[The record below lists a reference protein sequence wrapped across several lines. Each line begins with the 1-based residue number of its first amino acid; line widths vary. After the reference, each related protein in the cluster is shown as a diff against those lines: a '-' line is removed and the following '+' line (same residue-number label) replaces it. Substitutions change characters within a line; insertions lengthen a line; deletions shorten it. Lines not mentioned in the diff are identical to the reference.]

1 MYELGFNYNK
11 EYTFFKIYAPK
22 INSVKLLLYEN
33 YNDVRY
39 QSVNM
44 YKNGEFFEVK
54 VEGDLD
60 GIYYKYQLD
69 EKFEIVDPFCKASS
83 INSLKSCVID
93 LNSTN
98 PEGFI
103 HEEYEIA
110 NRNEAIIY
118 ELSIKDYSSDIS
130 SKIRDDY
137 RGKFLGLIEESDVSG
152 INHLKGL
159 GITHVHLMPV
169 FDFVGVDE
177 RNSEKFSEDNYNWG
191 YNPENYNC
199 MEGSYSTEPENPK
212 NRIIEFKK
220 MIQTLHANHIGVIM
234 DVVYNHTFRNKDHP
248 FNLIYPQ
255 FYRRDKDGDF
265 TNGSGVGNE
274 LNTEDEFV
282 RQFIIDSLLYFQK
295 EFHIDGFRFDL
306 MALIDSET
314 TDKIVSELRKNNEN
328 VIIYGEPW
336 MADES
341 PLSKNKRTI
350 FGSQKGKD
358 YGLFNPFFRN
368 AIKGDND
375 DNSTGFVQE
384 NVDKIGLETGICGSI
399 YYDEKRNGFCENPNE
414 TINYFNSHD
423 NLILQDKLIK
433 TNADIETSTK
443 LCFDLIILS
452 QGIPFFHCGN
462 EFLRSKSM
470 YKNTY
475 NLSLSINAVDWK
487 LKYDNAEIYEYV
499 KSLIEFRKMR
509 QEFNLN
515 NANEIRNKIKFYNVN
530 DYCICF
536 SIKNNEGFLLVFI
549 NSGESF
555 KFDLNDYFED
565 FNKCTKIFDE
575 KIIEMEVND
584 NVILIDRRK
593 SGVYSISMEK

>member
-11 EYTFFKIYAPK
+11 EYTVFKIYAPQ
-22 INSVKLLLYEN
+22 ITNVKLLLYEN
-33 YNDVRY
+33 FDDVRY
-39 QSVNM
+39 KSIDM
-44 YKNGEFFEVK
+44 KKSDGYFEVK

-69 EKFEIVDPFCKASS
+69 YEFEIVDPFCKASS
-83 INSLKSCVID
+83 INSLKSCVVD

-98 PEGFI
+98 LEGFAD
-103 HEEYEIA
+103 EQYKIA

-130 SKIRDDY
+130 SKVDENH
-137 RGKFLGLIEESDVSG
+137 RGKFLGLVEENDVSG
-152 INHLKGL
+152 INHLKDL

-177 RNSEKFSEDNYNWG
+177 RNSESFSEDNYNWG

-199 MEGSYSTEPENPK
+199 IEGSFSTEPDNPK
-212 NRIIEFKK
+212 KRIIEFKK
-220 MIQTLHANHIGVIM
+220 MIQTLHENNIGVIM

-255 FYRRDKDGDF
+255 FYRCDNNGDF

-282 RQFIIDSLLYFQK
+282 RKFIIDSLLYFQK

-314 TDKIVSELRKNNEN
+314 TDKIVCELRKIDEN

-336 MADES
+336 AADES
-341 PLSKNKRTI
+341 PLPKNKRTT
-350 FGSQKGKD
+350 FGSQKVKA
-358 YGLFNPFFRN
+358 YALFNPFFRN

-375 DNSTGFVQE
+375 DNSTGFVQK
-384 NVDKIGLETGICGSI
+384 NVDKIALETGICGSI
-399 YYDEKRNGFCENPNE
+399 DYDEKRRGFCKNPNE

-423 NLILQDKLIK
+423 NLILQDKLLK
-433 TNADIETSTK
+433 TNTDIVISTK
-443 LCFDLIILS
+443 LCFDLIMLS

-462 EFLRSKSM
+462 EFLRSKLM
-470 YKNTY
+470 FKNTY
-475 NLSLSINAVDWK
+475 NLPLDVNAVDWK
-487 LKYDNAEIYEYV
+487 LKNYNNEVFQYV
-499 KSLIEFRKMR
+499 KSLIEFRKTHP
-509 QEFNLN
+509 EFNLKDE
-515 NANEIRNKIKFYNVN
+515 NEIKNKIKFFDVN
-530 DYCICF
+530 DFCICF
-536 SIKNNEGFLLVFI
+536 SIKNDRGFLLVFI
-549 NSGESF
+549 NSGEKF
-555 KFDLNDYFED
+555 EFDLNDYFKN
-565 FNKCTKIFDE
+565 FVKCTKIFDD
-575 KIIEMEVND
+575 KIIETQVTD
-584 NVILIDRRK
+584 NVILIDGRK

>member
-44 YKNGEFFEVK
+44 YKNGEYFEVK

-60 GIYYKYQLD
+60 GIYYKYQID
-69 EKFEIVDPFCKASS
+69 EKFESVDPFCKASS

-103 HEEYEIA
+103 GEEYEIA

-137 RGKFLGLIEESDVSG
+137 RGKFWGLIEESDVSG
-152 INHLKGL
+152 INHLKDL

-169 FDFVGVDE
+169 FDFLGVDE
-177 RNSEKFSEDNYNWG
+177 RNSERFSEDNYNWG

-199 MEGSYSTEPENPK
+199 IEGSYSTDPENPK

-255 FYRRDKDGDF
+255 FYRRDQDGDF

-314 TDKIVSELRKNNEN
+314 TDKIVSELRKNDEN

-341 PLSKNKRTI
+341 PLQKNKRTI

-358 YGLFNPFFRN
+358 YAFFNPFFRN

-375 DNSTGFVQE
+375 DDYTGFVQE

-399 YYDEKRNGFCENPNE
+399 YYDEKRHGFCENPNE

-423 NLILQDKLIK
+423 NLILQDKLMK

-443 LCFDLIILS
+443 LCFDLIMLS

-475 NLSLSINAVDWK
+475 NLSLSVNAVDWK
-487 LKYDNAEIYEYV
+487 LKYDNDEIYQYV
-499 KSLIEFRKMR
+499 KSLIKFRKMHP
-509 QEFNLN
+509 EFNLKD
-515 NANEIRNKIKFYNVN
+515 ANEIRNKIKFYNVN
-530 DYCICF
+530 DCCICF
-536 SIKNNEGFLLVFI
+536 SIKNNEGFLLAFI

-555 KFDLNDYFED
+555 KFDLNDYFKD
-565 FNKCTKIFDE
+565 FNKCTKIFDG
-575 KIIEMEVND
+575 KIIEVEVND

>member
-22 INSVKLLLYEN
+22 INRVKLLLYEN

-39 QSVNM
+39 NSIDM
-44 YKNGEFFEVK
+44 KKSDGYFEVK

-98 PEGFI
+98 PDGFI

-110 NRNEAIIY
+110 NKNEAIIY

-152 INHLKGL
+152 INHLKDL

-199 MEGSYSTEPENPK
+199 IEGSYSTEPENPK

-282 RQFIIDSLLYFQK
+282 RRFIIDSLLYFQK

-341 PLSKNKRTI
+341 PLQKNKRTI

-358 YGLFNPFFRN
+358 YAFFNPFFRN

-375 DNSTGFVQE
+375 DDYTGFVQE

-399 YYDEKRNGFCENPNE
+399 YYDEKRHGFCENPNE

-423 NLILQDKLIK
+423 NLILQDKLMK

-443 LCFDLIILS
+443 LCFDLIMLS

-475 NLSLSINAVDWK
+475 NLSLSVNAVDWK
-487 LKYDNAEIYEYV
+487 LKYDNDEIYQYV
-499 KSLIEFRKMR
+499 KSLIKFRKMHP
-509 QEFNLN
+509 EFNLKD
-515 NANEIRNKIKFYNVN
+515 ANEIRNKIKFYNVN
-530 DYCICF
+530 DCCICF
-536 SIKNNEGFLLVFI
+536 SIKSDKGFLLAFI
-549 NSGESF
+549 NSGEGF
-555 KFDLNDYFED
+555 TFDLNDYFED

>member
-44 YKNGEFFEVK
+44 YKNGEYFEVK

-98 PEGFI
+98 PDGFI

-110 NRNEAIIY
+110 NRNEAIVY

-152 INHLKGL
+152 INHLKDL
-159 GITHVHLMPV
+159 GITHVHFMPV

-199 MEGSYSTEPENPK
+199 IEGSYSTEPENPK

-255 FYRRDKDGDF
+255 FYRRNKDGDF

-282 RQFIIDSLLYFQK
+282 RRFIIDSLLYFQK

-341 PLSKNKRTI
+341 PLQKNKRTI

-358 YGLFNPFFRN
+358 YAFFNPFFRN

-384 NVDKIGLETGICGSI
+384 NVDKIGIETGICGSI
-399 YYDEKRNGFCENPNE
+399 YYDKKRNGFCENPNE

-423 NLILQDKLIK
+423 NLILQDKLMK

-475 NLSLSINAVDWK
+475 NLSLSINAIDWK

-499 KSLIEFRKMR
+499 KSLIEFRKMH
-509 QEFNLN
+509 QEFNLK
-515 NANEIRNKIKFYNVN
+515 NANEIRNKIKFYDLN
-530 DYCICF
+530 DCCICF
-536 SIKNNEGFLLVFI
+536 SIKSDKGFLLAFI

>member
-1 MYELGFNYNK
+1 MYDLGFNYNK
-11 EYTFFKIYAPK
+11 EYTVFKIYAPQ
-22 INSVKLLLYEN
+22 ITSVKLLLYEN
-33 YNDVRY
+33 YDDVRY
-39 QSVNM
+39 NSVDM
-44 YKNGEFFEVK
+44 KKSDGYFEVK

-60 GIYYKYQLD
+60 GVYYKYQLD
-69 EKFEIVDPFCKASS
+69 EKFEVVDPFCKASS
-83 INSLKSCVID
+83 INSLKSCVVD

-98 PEGFI
+98 PVGFI
-103 HEEYEIA
+103 DEQYKIA
-110 NRNEAIIY
+110 NRNESIIY

-130 SKIRDDY
+130 SKVDEKY
-137 RGKFLGLIEESDVSG
+137 RGKFLGLVEENHVSG
-152 INHLKGL
+152 INHLKNL

-199 MEGSYSTEPENPK
+199 IEGSFATEPENPK
-212 NRIIEFKK
+212 NRIFEFKK
-220 MIQTLHANHIGVIM
+220 MIQTLHANNIGVIM

-255 FYRRDKDGDF
+255 FYRRDNNGDF

-282 RQFIIDSLLYFQK
+282 RDFIIHSLLYFQK
-295 EFHIDGFRFDL
+295 EFHVDGFRFDL

-314 TDKIVSELRKNNEN
+314 TDKIVSELRKEDEN

-341 PLSKNKRTI
+341 PLPKNRRTT

-358 YGLFNPFFRN
+358 YALFNPFFRN

-375 DNSTGFVQE
+375 DISTGFVQK
-384 NVDKIGLETGICGSI
+384 NVDKISLEVGICGSI
-399 YYDEKRNGFCENPNE
+399 YYDENRCGFCKNSNE

-423 NLILQDKLIK
+423 NLILQDKLLK
-433 TNADIETSTK
+433 TNADIVTSTK
-443 LCFDLIILS
+443 LCFDLIMLS

-462 EFLRSKSM
+462 EFLRSKM
-470 YKNTY
+470 MFKNTY
-475 NLSLSINAVDWK
+475 NQSLDINAVNWK
-487 LKYDNAEIYEYV
+487 LKYDNNEIYQYV
-499 KSLIEFRKMR
+499 KSLIEFRKR
-509 QEFNLN
+509 HSEFNLKGE
-515 NANEIRNKIKFYNVN
+515 NEIRNKIKFYDLNHF
-530 DYCICF
+530 CICF
-536 SIKNNEGFLLVFI
+536 SIKNDKGCLLVFI
-549 NSGESF
+549 NSGEQF
-555 KFDLNDYFED
+555 EFDLSNYFKH
-565 FNKCTKIFDE
+565 FVNCTKIFDE
-575 KIIEMEVND
+575 KIIETEVSGNI
-584 NVILIDRRK
+584 ILIGERK

>member
-1 MYELGFNYNK
+1 MYDLGFNYNK
-11 EYTFFKIYAPK
+11 EYTVFKIYAPQ
-22 INSVKLLLYEN
+22 ITSVKLLLYEN
-33 YNDVRY
+33 YDDVRY
-39 QSVNM
+39 NSIDM
-44 YKNGEFFEVK
+44 KKSGGYFEVK
-54 VEGDLD
+54 VEGDLE
-60 GIYYKYQLD
+60 GVYYKYQLD

-83 INSLKSCVID
+83 INSLKSCVVD

-98 PEGFI
+98 PVGFI
-103 HEEYEIA
+103 DEQYKIA

-130 SKIRDDY
+130 SKVDEKY
-137 RGKFLGLIEESDVSG
+137 RGKFLGLVEENHVSG
-152 INHLKGL
+152 INHLKNL

-199 MEGSYSTEPENPK
+199 IEGSFATEPENPK
-212 NRIIEFKK
+212 NRIFEFKK
-220 MIQTLHANHIGVIM
+220 MIQTLHANNIGVIM

-255 FYRRDKDGDF
+255 FYRRDNNGDF

-282 RQFIIDSLLYFQK
+282 RDFIIHSLLYFQK
-295 EFHIDGFRFDL
+295 EFHVDGFRFDL

-314 TDKIVSELRKNNEN
+314 TDKIISELRKEDDN

-341 PLSKNKRTI
+341 PLPKNRRTT

-358 YGLFNPFFRN
+358 YALFNPFFRN

-375 DNSTGFVQE
+375 DISTGFVQK
-384 NVDKIGLETGICGSI
+384 NVDKISLKVGICGSI
-399 YYDEKRNGFCENPNE
+399 YYDEERRGFCKNSNE
-414 TINYFNSHD
+414 SINYFNSHD
-423 NLILQDKLIK
+423 NLILQDKLLK
-433 TNADIETSTK
+433 TNADIVTSTK
-443 LCFDLIILS
+443 LCFDLIMLS

-462 EFLRSKSM
+462 EFLRSKM
-470 YKNTY
+470 MFKNTY
-475 NLSLSINAVDWK
+475 NQSLDINAVNWK
-487 LKYDNAEIYEYV
+487 LKYDNNEIYQYV
-499 KSLIEFRKMR
+499 KSLIEFRKR
-509 QEFNLN
+509 HSEFNLKGE
-515 NANEIRNKIKFYNVN
+515 NEIRNKIKFYDLNHF
-530 DYCICF
+530 CICF
-536 SIKNNEGFLLVFI
+536 SIKNDKGCLLVFI
-549 NSGESF
+549 NSGEQF
-555 KFDLNDYFED
+555 EFDLSNYFKH
-565 FNKCTKIFDE
+565 FVNCTKIFDE
-575 KIIEMEVND
+575 KIIETEVSGNI
-584 NVILIDRRK
+584 ILIGERK

>member
-22 INSVKLLLYEN
+22 INRVKLLLYEN

-39 QSVNM
+39 NSIDM
-44 YKNGEFFEVK
+44 KKSDGYFEIK

-98 PEGFI
+98 PDGFI

-110 NRNEAIIY
+110 NRNEAIVY

-152 INHLKGL
+152 IDHLKDL

-177 RNSEKFSEDNYNWG
+177 RNSERFSGDNYNWG

-199 MEGSYSTEPENPK
+199 IEGSYSTEPENPK
-212 NRIIEFKK
+212 NRIMEFKK
-220 MIQTLHANHIGVIM
+220 MIQTLHANHIGLIM

-255 FYRRDKDGDF
+255 FYRRDKEGDF

-314 TDKIVSELRKNNEN
+314 TDKIVSELRKNDEN

-341 PLSKNKRTI
+341 PLSKNKSTT

-358 YGLFNPFFRN
+358 YAFFNQFFRN

-384 NVDKIGLETGICGSI
+384 NVDKIGIETGICGLI
-399 YYDEKRNGFCENPNE
+399 YYDEKRHGFCENPNE

-443 LCFDLIILS
+443 LCFDLIMLS

-475 NLSLSINAVDWK
+475 NLSLSVNAVDWK
-487 LKYDNAEIYEYV
+487 LKYDNDEIYQYV
-499 KSLIEFRKMR
+499 KSLIKFRKMHP
-509 QEFNLN
+509 EFNLKD
-515 NANEIRNKIKFYNVN
+515 ANEIRNKIKFYEVN
-530 DYCICF
+530 DSCICY
-536 SIKNNEGFLLVFI
+536 SIKRDKGFLLAFI

-555 KFDLNDYFED
+555 KFDLNDYFKD
-565 FNKCTKIFDE
+565 FNKCTKIFDG
-575 KIIEMEVND
+575 KIIEMETNE
-584 NVILIDRRK
+584 NEILIDRRK

>member
-1 MYELGFNYNK
+1 MYDLGFNYNK
-11 EYTFFKIYAPK
+11 EYTVFKIYAPQ
-22 INSVKLLLYEN
+22 ITSVKLLLYEN
-33 YNDVRY
+33 YDDVRY
-39 QSVNM
+39 NSIDM
-44 YKNGEFFEVK
+44 KKSGGYFEVK
-54 VEGDLD
+54 VEGDLE
-60 GIYYKYQLD
+60 GVYYKYQLD

-83 INSLKSCVID
+83 INSLKSCVVD

-98 PEGFI
+98 PVGFI
-103 HEEYEIA
+103 DEQYKIA

-130 SKIRDDY
+130 SKVDEKY
-137 RGKFLGLIEESDVSG
+137 RGKFLGLVEENHVSG
-152 INHLKGL
+152 INHLKNL

-199 MEGSYSTEPENPK
+199 IEGSFATEPENPK
-212 NRIIEFKK
+212 NRIFEFKK
-220 MIQTLHANHIGVIM
+220 MIQTLHANNIGVIM

-255 FYRRDKDGDF
+255 FYRRDNNGDF

-282 RQFIIDSLLYFQK
+282 RDFIIHSLLYFQK
-295 EFHIDGFRFDL
+295 EFHVDGFRFDL

-314 TDKIVSELRKNNEN
+314 TDKIVSELRKEDEN

-336 MADES
+336 IADES
-341 PLSKNKRTI
+341 PLPKNRRTT

-358 YGLFNPFFRN
+358 YALFNPFFRN

-375 DNSTGFVQE
+375 DISTGFVQK
-384 NVDKIGLETGICGSI
+384 NVDKISLEVGICGSI
-399 YYDEKRNGFCENPNE
+399 YYDENRCGFCKNSNE

-423 NLILQDKLIK
+423 NLILQDKLLK
-433 TNADIETSTK
+433 TNADIVTSTK
-443 LCFDLIILS
+443 LCFDLIMLS

-462 EFLRSKSM
+462 EFLRSKM
-470 YKNTY
+470 MFKNTY
-475 NLSLSINAVDWK
+475 NQSLDINAVNWK
-487 LKYDNAEIYEYV
+487 LKYDNNEIYQYV
-499 KSLIEFRKMR
+499 KSLIEFRKR
-509 QEFNLN
+509 HSEFNLKGE
-515 NANEIRNKIKFYNVN
+515 NEIRNKIKFYDLNHF
-530 DYCICF
+530 CICF
-536 SIKNNEGFLLVFI
+536 SIKNDKGCLLVFI
-549 NSGESF
+549 NSGEQF
-555 KFDLNDYFED
+555 EFDLSNYFKH
-565 FNKCTKIFDE
+565 FVNCTKIFDE
-575 KIIEMEVND
+575 KIIETEVSGNI
-584 NVILIDRRK
+584 ILIGERK

>member
-22 INSVKLLLYEN
+22 INRVKLLLYEN

-39 QSVNM
+39 NSIDM
-44 YKNGEFFEVK
+44 KKSDGYFEVK

-83 INSLKSCVID
+83 INSLKSCVVD

-98 PEGFI
+98 PDGFI

-110 NRNEAIIY
+110 NKNEAIIY

-152 INHLKGL
+152 INHLKDL

-169 FDFVGVDE
+169 FDFLGVDE
-177 RNSEKFSEDNYNWG
+177 RNSERFSENNYNWG

-199 MEGSYSTEPENPK
+199 IEGSYSTEPENPK

-220 MIQTLHANHIGVIM
+220 MIKTLHANHIGVIM

-255 FYRRDKDGDF
+255 FYRRNKDGDF

-282 RQFIIDSLLYFQK
+282 RRFIIDSLLYFQK

-314 TDKIVSELRKNNEN
+314 TDKIVSELRKNDEN

-341 PLSKNKRTI
+341 PLQKNKRTI
-350 FGSQKGKD
+350 FGSQKWKD
-358 YGLFNPFFRN
+358 YAFFNPFFRN

-399 YYDEKRNGFCENPNE
+399 YYDEKRHGFCENPNE

-475 NLSLSINAVDWK
+475 NLSLSVNAVDWK
-487 LKYDNAEIYEYV
+487 LKYDNDEIYQYV
-499 KSLIEFRKMR
+499 KSLIKFRKMHP
-509 QEFNLN
+509 EFNLKD
-515 NANEIRNKIKFYNVN
+515 ANEIRNKIKFYNVN
-530 DYCICF
+530 DCCICF
-536 SIKNNEGFLLVFI
+536 SVKNNEGFLLVFI
-549 NSGESF
+549 NSGEGF
-555 KFDLNDYFED
+555 TFDLNEYFED

-575 KIIEMEVND
+575 KIIEMETNE

>member
-22 INSVKLLLYEN
+22 INRVKLLLYEN

-39 QSVNM
+39 NSIDM
-44 YKNGEFFEVK
+44 KKSDGYFEVK

-83 INSLKSCVID
+83 INSLKSCVVD

-98 PEGFI
+98 PDGFI

-110 NRNEAIIY
+110 NKNEAIIY

-152 INHLKGL
+152 INHLKDL

-199 MEGSYSTEPENPK
+199 IEGSYSTEPENPK
-212 NRIIEFKK
+212 NRIMEFKK

-255 FYRRDKDGDF
+255 FYRRNKDGDF

-282 RQFIIDSLLYFQK
+282 RRFIIDSLLYFQK

-314 TDKIVSELRKNNEN
+314 TDKIVSELRKNDEN

-341 PLSKNKRTI
+341 PLQKNKRTI

-358 YGLFNPFFRN
+358 YAFFNPFFRN

-399 YYDEKRNGFCENPNE
+399 YYDEKRHGFCENPNE

-475 NLSLSINAVDWK
+475 NLSLSVNAVDWK
-487 LKYDNAEIYEYV
+487 LKYDNDEIYQYV
-499 KSLIEFRKMR
+499 KSLIKFRKMHP
-509 QEFNLN
+509 EFNLKD
-515 NANEIRNKIKFYNVN
+515 ANEIRNKIKFYNVN
-530 DYCICF
+530 DCCICF
-536 SIKNNEGFLLVFI
+536 SVKNNEGFLLVFI
-549 NSGESF
+549 NSGEGF
-555 KFDLNDYFED
+555 TFDLNEYFED

-575 KIIEMEVND
+575 KIIEMETNE

>member
-1 MYELGFNYNK
+1 MYQLGFNYNK

-22 INSVKLLLYEN
+22 INRVKLLLYEN

-44 YKNGEFFEVK
+44 YKNGEYFEVK

-60 GIYYKYQLD
+60 GIYYKYQID
-69 EKFEIVDPFCKASS
+69 EKFESVDPFCKASS

-103 HEEYEIA
+103 GEEYEIA

-137 RGKFLGLIEESDVSG
+137 RGKFWGLIEESDVSG
-152 INHLKGL
+152 INHLKDL

-169 FDFVGVDE
+169 FDFLGVDE
-177 RNSEKFSEDNYNWG
+177 RNSERFSEDNYNWG

-199 MEGSYSTEPENPK
+199 IEGSYSTDPENPK

-255 FYRRDKDGDF
+255 FYRRDQDGDF

-314 TDKIVSELRKNNEN
+314 TDKIVSELRKNDEN

-341 PLSKNKRTI
+341 PLQKNKRTI

-358 YGLFNPFFRN
+358 YAFFNPFLRN

-375 DNSTGFVQE
+375 DDYTGFVQE

-399 YYDEKRNGFCENPNE
+399 YYDEKRHGFCENPNE

-423 NLILQDKLIK
+423 NLILQDKLMK

-443 LCFDLIILS
+443 LCFDLIMLS

-475 NLSLSINAVDWK
+475 NLSLSVNAVDWK
-487 LKYDNAEIYEYV
+487 LKYDNDEIYQYV
-499 KSLIEFRKMR
+499 KSLIKFRKMHP
-509 QEFNLN
+509 EFNLKD
-515 NANEIRNKIKFYNVN
+515 ANEIRNKIKFYNVN
-530 DYCICF
+530 DCCICF
-536 SIKNNEGFLLVFI
+536 SIKNNEGFLLAFI

-555 KFDLNDYFED
+555 KFDLNDYFKD
-565 FNKCTKIFDE
+565 FNKCTKIFDG
-575 KIIEMEVND
+575 KIIEVEVND

>member
-1 MYELGFNYNK
+1 MYDLGFNYNK
-11 EYTFFKIYAPK
+11 EYTVFKIYAPQ
-22 INSVKLLLYEN
+22 ITSVKLLLYKN
-33 YNDVRY
+33 YDDVRY
-39 QSVNM
+39 KSVDM
-44 YKNGEFFEVK
+44 KKSDGYFEVK
-54 VEGDLD
+54 VDGDLE
-60 GIYYKYQLD
+60 GVYYKYQLD

-83 INSLKSCVID
+83 INSLKSCVVD

-98 PEGFI
+98 PVGFI
-103 HEEYEIA
+103 DEKYKIA

-130 SKIRDDY
+130 SKVDEKY
-137 RGKFLGLIEESDVSG
+137 RGKFLGLVEENDVSG
-152 INHLKGL
+152 INHLKNL

-199 MEGSYSTEPENPK
+199 IEGSFATEPKNPK
-212 NRIIEFKK
+212 NRIFEFKK
-220 MIQTLHANHIGVIM
+220 MIQTLHANNIGVIM

-255 FYRRDKDGDF
+255 FYRRDNNGDF

-282 RQFIIDSLLYFQK
+282 RKFIIESLLYFQK
-295 EFHIDGFRFDL
+295 EFHVDGFRFDL

-314 TDKIVSELRKNNEN
+314 TDKIINELRKEDEN

-341 PLSKNKRTI
+341 PLPKNRRTT

-358 YGLFNPFFRN
+358 YALFNPFFRN

-375 DNSTGFVQE
+375 DNSTGFVQK
-384 NVDKIGLETGICGSI
+384 NVDKISLEVGICGSI
-399 YYDEKRNGFCENPNE
+399 YYDENRCGFCKNSNE

-423 NLILQDKLIK
+423 NLILQDKLLK
-433 TNADIETSTK
+433 TNVDIVTSTK
-443 LCFDLIILS
+443 LCFDLIMLS

-462 EFLRSKSM
+462 EFLRSKLM
-470 YKNTY
+470 FKNTY
-475 NLSLSINAVDWK
+475 NQSLDINAVNWK
-487 LKYDNAEIYEYV
+487 LKYDNNEIYQYV
-499 KSLIEFRKMR
+499 KSLIEFRKR
-509 QEFNLN
+509 HSEFNLKGE
-515 NANEIRNKIKFYNVN
+515 NEIRNKIKFYDLNHF
-530 DYCICF
+530 CICF
-536 SIKNNEGFLLVFI
+536 SIKNDKGCLLVFI
-549 NSGESF
+549 NSGEQF
-555 KFDLNDYFED
+555 EFDLSNYFKH
-565 FNKCTKIFDE
+565 FVNCTKIFDE
-575 KIIEMEVND
+575 KIIETEVSGNI
-584 NVILIDRRK
+584 ILIEERN

>member
-11 EYTFFKIYAPK
+11 EYTVFKIYAPQ
-22 INSVKLLLYEN
+22 ITSVKLLLYEN
-33 YNDVRY
+33 YDDVRY
-39 QSVNM
+39 KSIDM
-44 YKNGEFFEVK
+44 KKSDGYFEVK

-69 EKFEIVDPFCKASS
+69 GEFEIVDPFCKASS
-83 INSLKSCVID
+83 INSLKSCVVD

-98 PEGFI
+98 PEDFGD
-103 HEEYEIA
+103 EQYKIA

-118 ELSIKDYSSDIS
+118 ELSVKDYSSDIS
-130 SKIRDDY
+130 SKVDENH
-137 RGKFLGLIEESDVSG
+137 RGKFLGLVEENDVSG
-152 INHLKGL
+152 INHLKDL

-177 RNSEKFSEDNYNWG
+177 RNSESFSEDNYNWG
-191 YNPENYNC
+191 YNPENYNSID
-199 MEGSYSTEPENPK
+199 GSFTTEPDNPK
-212 NRIIEFKK
+212 KRIIEFKK
-220 MIQTLHANHIGVIM
+220 MIQTLHENNIGVIM

-255 FYRRDKDGDF
+255 FYRRDNNGDF

-282 RQFIIDSLLYFQK
+282 RKFIIDSLLYFQK

-314 TDKIVSELRKNNEN
+314 TDKIVCELRRNDEN

-336 MADES
+336 AADES
-341 PLSKNKRTI
+341 PLPKNKRTT

-358 YGLFNPFFRN
+358 YALFNPFFRN

-375 DNSTGFVQE
+375 DNSTGFVQK
-384 NVDKIGLETGICGSI
+384 NVDKISLETGICGSI
-399 YYDEKRNGFCENPNE
+399 DYDENRRGFCKNPNE

-423 NLILQDKLIK
+423 NLILQDKLLK
-433 TNADIETSTK
+433 TNTDIITSTK
-443 LCFDLIILS
+443 LCFDLIMLS

-462 EFLRSKSM
+462 EFLRSKLM
-470 YKNTY
+470 FRNTY
-475 NLSLSINAVDWK
+475 NLPLDVNAVNWK
-487 LKYDNAEIYEYV
+487 LKNDNNEVFQYV
-499 KSLIEFRKMR
+499 KSLIEFRKTHP
-509 QEFNLN
+509 EFNLKDE
-515 NANEIRNKIKFYNVN
+515 NEIKNKIEFYNVN
-530 DYCICF
+530 DFCICF
-536 SIKNNEGFLLVFI
+536 SIKNDRGFLLVFI
-549 NSGESF
+549 NSGEKF
-555 KFDLNDYFED
+555 EFDLSDYFKN
-565 FNKCTKIFDE
+565 FVNCTKIFDD
-575 KIIEMEVND
+575 KIIERQVTD
-584 NVILIDRRK
+584 NVILIGERK

>member
-1 MYELGFNYNK
+1 MYDLGFNYNK
-11 EYTFFKIYAPK
+11 EYTVFKIYAPQ
-22 INSVKLLLYEN
+22 ITSVKLLLYEN
-33 YNDVRY
+33 YDDVRY
-39 QSVNM
+39 NSIDM
-44 YKNGEFFEVK
+44 KKSGGYFEVK
-54 VEGDLD
+54 VEGDLE
-60 GIYYKYQLD
+60 GVYYKYQLD

-83 INSLKSCVID
+83 INSLKSCVVD

-98 PEGFI
+98 PVGFI
-103 HEEYEIA
+103 DEQYKIA

-130 SKIRDDY
+130 SKVDEKY
-137 RGKFLGLIEESDVSG
+137 SGKFLGLVEENDVSG
-152 INHLKGL
+152 INHLKNL

-199 MEGSYSTEPENPK
+199 IEGSFATEPKNPK
-212 NRIIEFKK
+212 NRIFEFKK
-220 MIQTLHANHIGVIM
+220 MIQTLHANNIGVIM

-255 FYRRDKDGDF
+255 FYRRDNNGDF
-265 TNGSGVGNE
+265 TNGSGVGSE

-282 RQFIIDSLLYFQK
+282 RDFIIHSLLYFQK
-295 EFHIDGFRFDL
+295 EFHVDGFRFDL

-314 TDKIVSELRKNNEN
+314 TDKIVSELRKEDDN

-341 PLSKNKRTI
+341 PLPKNRRTT

-358 YGLFNPFFRN
+358 YAFFNPFFRN

-375 DNSTGFVQE
+375 DISTGFVQK
-384 NVDKIGLETGICGSI
+384 NVDKISLEVGICGSI
-399 YYDEKRNGFCENPNE
+399 YYDEERRGFCKNSNE

-423 NLILQDKLIK
+423 NLILQDKLLK
-433 TNADIETSTK
+433 TNADIVTSTK
-443 LCFDLIILS
+443 LCFDLIMLS

-462 EFLRSKSM
+462 EFLRSKLM
-470 YKNTY
+470 FKNTY
-475 NLSLSINAVDWK
+475 NQSLDINAVNWK
-487 LKYDNAEIYEYV
+487 LKYDNNEIYQYV
-499 KSLIEFRKMR
+499 KSLIEFRKR
-509 QEFNLN
+509 HSEFNLKGE
-515 NANEIRNKIKFYNVN
+515 NEIRNKIKFYDLNHF
-530 DYCICF
+530 CICF
-536 SIKNNEGFLLVFI
+536 SIKNDKGCLLVFI
-549 NSGESF
+549 NSGEQF
-555 KFDLNDYFED
+555 EFDLSNYFKH
-565 FNKCTKIFDE
+565 FVNCTKIFDE
-575 KIIEMEVND
+575 KIIETEVSGNI
-584 NVILIDRRK
+584 ILIGERK

>member
-44 YKNGEFFEVK
+44 YKNGEYFEVK

-60 GIYYKYQLD
+60 GIYYKYQID

-98 PEGFI
+98 PDGFI

-110 NRNEAIIY
+110 NKNEAIIY

-152 INHLKGL
+152 INHLKDL

-199 MEGSYSTEPENPK
+199 IEGSYSTDPENPK

-384 NVDKIGLETGICGSI
+384 NVEKIGLETGICGSI
-399 YYDEKRNGFCENPNE
+399 YYDEKRHGFCENPNE

-423 NLILQDKLIK
+423 NLILQDKLMK

-475 NLSLSINAVDWK
+475 NLSLSVNAVDWK
-487 LKYDNAEIYEYV
+487 LKYDNDEIYQYV
-499 KSLIEFRKMR
+499 KSLIKFRKMHP
-509 QEFNLN
+509 EFNLKD
-515 NANEIRNKIKFYNVN
+515 ANEIRNKIKFYNVN

-536 SIKNNEGFLLVFI
+536 SIKSDKGFLLAFI

-555 KFDLNDYFED
+555 KFYLNDYFEG

>member
-11 EYTFFKIYAPK
+11 EYTVFKIYAPQ
-22 INSVKLLLYEN
+22 ITGVKLLLYEN
-33 YNDVRY
+33 YDDVRY
-39 QSVNM
+39 KSIDM
-44 YKNGEFFEVK
+44 KKSDGYFEVK
-54 VEGDLD
+54 VGGDLD

-69 EKFEIVDPFCKASS
+69 DEFEIVDPFCKASS
-83 INSLKSCVID
+83 INSLKSCVVD

-98 PEGFI
+98 PEGFADEQYKI
-103 HEEYEIA
+103 V

-130 SKIRDDY
+130 SKVDENH
-137 RGKFLGLIEESDVSG
+137 RGKFLGFVEENDVSG
-152 INHLKGL
+152 INHLKDL
-159 GITHVHLMPV
+159 GITYVHLLPV

-177 RNSEKFSEDNYNWG
+177 RNSESFSEDNYNWG

-199 MEGSYSTEPENPK
+199 IEGSFSTEPDNPK
-212 NRIIEFKK
+212 KRIIEFKK
-220 MIQTLHANHIGVIM
+220 MIQTLHENNIGVIM

-255 FYRRDKDGDF
+255 FYRRDNNGDF

-282 RQFIIDSLLYFQK
+282 RKFIIDSLLYFQK

-314 TDKIVSELRKNNEN
+314 TDKIVCELRRNDEN

-336 MADES
+336 AADES
-341 PLSKNKRTI
+341 PLPKNKRTT

-358 YGLFNPFFRN
+358 YALFNPFFRN

-375 DNSTGFVQE
+375 DNSTGFVQK
-384 NVDKIGLETGICGSI
+384 NVDKISLETGICGSI
-399 YYDEKRNGFCENPNE
+399 DYDENRRGFCKNPNE

-423 NLILQDKLIK
+423 NLILQDKLLK
-433 TNADIETSTK
+433 TNTDIITSTK
-443 LCFDLIILS
+443 LCFDLIMLS

-462 EFLRSKSM
+462 EFLRSKLM
-470 YKNTY
+470 FRNTY
-475 NLSLSINAVDWK
+475 NLPLDVNAVNWK
-487 LKYDNAEIYEYV
+487 LKNDNNEVFQYV
-499 KSLIEFRKMR
+499 KSLIEFRKTHP
-509 QEFNLN
+509 EFNLKDE
-515 NANEIRNKIKFYNVN
+515 NEIKNKIEFYNVN
-530 DYCICF
+530 DFCICF
-536 SIKNNEGFLLVFI
+536 SIKNDRGFLLVFI
-549 NSGESF
+549 NSGEKF
-555 KFDLNDYFED
+555 EFDLSDYFKN
-565 FNKCTKIFDE
+565 FVNCTKIFDD
-575 KIIEMEVND
+575 KIIERQVTD
-584 NVILIDRRK
+584 NVILIGERK

>member
-44 YKNGEFFEVK
+44 YKNGEYFEVK

-98 PEGFI
+98 PDGFI

-137 RGKFLGLIEESDVSG
+137 RVKFLGLIEESDVSG
-152 INHLKGL
+152 INHLKDL

-177 RNSEKFSEDNYNWG
+177 RNSERFSGDNYNWG

-199 MEGSYSTEPENPK
+199 IEGSYSTEPENPK
-212 NRIIEFKK
+212 NRIMEFKK

-282 RQFIIDSLLYFQK
+282 RRFIIDSLLYFQK

-314 TDKIVSELRKNNEN
+314 TDKIVSELRKNDEN

-358 YGLFNPFFRN
+358 YAFFNQSFRN

-384 NVDKIGLETGICGSI
+384 NVDKIGIETGICGSI
-399 YYDEKRNGFCENPNE
+399 YYDEKRHGFCENPNE

-423 NLILQDKLIK
+423 NLILQDKLMK

-443 LCFDLIILS
+443 LCFDLIMLS

-475 NLSLSINAVDWK
+475 NLSLSVNAVDWK
-487 LKYDNAEIYEYV
+487 LKYDNDEIYQYV
-499 KSLIEFRKMR
+499 KSLIKFRKMHP
-509 QEFNLN
+509 EFNLKD
-515 NANEIRNKIKFYNVN
+515 ANEIRNKIKFYNVN
-530 DYCICF
+530 DCCICF
-536 SIKNNEGFLLVFI
+536 SIKNNEGFLLAFI

-555 KFDLNDYFED
+555 KFDLNEYFED
-565 FNKCTKIFDE
+565 FNKCTKIFDG
-575 KIIEMEVND
+575 KIIEVEVND

>member
-1 MYELGFNYNK
+1 MYDLGFNYNK
-11 EYTFFKIYAPK
+11 EYTVFKIYAPQ
-22 INSVKLLLYEN
+22 ITSVKLLLYEN
-33 YNDVRY
+33 YDDVRY
-39 QSVNM
+39 NSIDM
-44 YKNGEFFEVK
+44 KKSGGYFEVK
-54 VEGDLD
+54 VEGDLE
-60 GIYYKYQLD
+60 GVYYKYQLD

-83 INSLKSCVID
+83 INSLKSCVVD

-98 PEGFI
+98 PVGFI
-103 HEEYEIA
+103 DEQYKIA

-130 SKIRDDY
+130 SKVDEKY
-137 RGKFLGLIEESDVSG
+137 RGKFLGLVEENHVSG
-152 INHLKGL
+152 INHLKNL

-199 MEGSYSTEPENPK
+199 IKGSFATEPENPK
-212 NRIIEFKK
+212 NRIFEFKK
-220 MIQTLHANHIGVIM
+220 MIQTLHANNIGVIM

-255 FYRRDKDGDF
+255 FYRRDNNGDF

-282 RQFIIDSLLYFQK
+282 RDFIIHSLLYFQK
-295 EFHIDGFRFDL
+295 EFHVDGFRFDL

-314 TDKIVSELRKNNEN
+314 TDKIVSELRKEDDN

-341 PLSKNKRTI
+341 PLPKNRRTT

-358 YGLFNPFFRN
+358 YAFFNPFFRN

-375 DNSTGFVQE
+375 DISTGFVQK
-384 NVDKIGLETGICGSI
+384 NVDKISLEVGICGSI
-399 YYDEKRNGFCENPNE
+399 YYDEERRGFCKNSNE

-423 NLILQDKLIK
+423 NLILQDKLLK
-433 TNADIETSTK
+433 TNADIVTSTK
-443 LCFDLIILS
+443 LCFDLIMLS

-462 EFLRSKSM
+462 EFLRSKLM
-470 YKNTY
+470 FKNTY
-475 NLSLSINAVDWK
+475 NQSLDINAVNWK
-487 LKYDNAEIYEYV
+487 LKYDNNEIYQYV
-499 KSLIEFRKMR
+499 KSLIEFRKR
-509 QEFNLN
+509 HSEFNLKDE
-515 NANEIRNKIKFYNVN
+515 NEIRNKNKFYDLN
-530 DYCICF
+530 DFCICF
-536 SIKNNEGFLLVFI
+536 SIKNDKGFLLVFI
-549 NSGESF
+549 NSGEQF
-555 KFDLNDYFED
+555 EFDLSNYFKH
-565 FNKCTKIFDE
+565 FVKCTKIFDE
-575 KIIEMEVND
+575 KIIETEVSGNI
-584 NVILIDRRK
+584 ILIGERK

>member
-22 INSVKLLLYEN
+22 INSINLLLYEN

-44 YKNGEFFEVK
+44 YKNGEYFEVK

-98 PEGFI
+98 PDGFI

-118 ELSIKDYSSDIS
+118 ELLIKDYSSDIS

-152 INHLKGL
+152 INHLKDL

-199 MEGSYSTEPENPK
+199 IEGSYSTEPENPK

-234 DVVYNHTFRNKDHP
+234 DVVYNHTFRNEDHP

-255 FYRRDKDGDF
+255 FYRRDKDGDL

-314 TDKIVSELRKNNEN
+314 TDKIVSELRKNDEN

-341 PLSKNKRTI
+341 PLQKNKRTI

-358 YGLFNPFFRN
+358 YAFFNPFFRN

-399 YYDEKRNGFCENPNE
+399 YYDEKRHGFCENPNE

-443 LCFDLIILS
+443 LCFDLIMLS

-499 KSLIEFRKMR
+499 KSLIEFRKMH
-509 QEFNLN
+509 QEFNLK

-530 DYCICF
+530 DCCICF
-536 SIKNNEGFLLVFI
+536 SIKNNGGFLLAFM
-549 NSGESF
+549 NSGEGF
-555 KFDLNDYFED
+555 KFDLNEYFED

-575 KIIEMEVND
+575 KIIEMEINE
-584 NVILIDRRK
+584 NEILIDGRK

>member
-44 YKNGEFFEVK
+44 YKNGEYFEVK

-98 PEGFI
+98 PDGFI

-152 INHLKGL
+152 INHLKDL

-177 RNSEKFSEDNYNWG
+177 RNSERFSGDNYNWG

-199 MEGSYSTEPENPK
+199 IEGSYSTEPENPK

-282 RQFIIDSLLYFQK
+282 RRFIIDSLLYFQK

-314 TDKIVSELRKNNEN
+314 TDKIVSELRKNDEN

-341 PLSKNKRTI
+341 PLQKNKRTI

-358 YGLFNPFFRN
+358 YSFFNPFFRN

-375 DNSTGFVQE
+375 DNSTGFVKE

-399 YYDEKRNGFCENPNE
+399 YYDEKRNGFCENLNE

-443 LCFDLIILS
+443 LCFDLIMLS

-475 NLSLSINAVDWK
+475 NLSLSINAIDWK

-499 KSLIEFRKMR
+499 KSLIEFRKMH
-509 QEFNLN
+509 QEFNLK
-515 NANEIRNKIKFYNVN
+515 NANEIRNKIKFYDLN
-530 DYCICF
+530 DCCICF
-536 SIKNNEGFLLVFI
+536 SIKNNEGFLLAFI

-575 KIIEMEVND
+575 KIIEMEVDD

>member
-1 MYELGFNYNK
+1 MYDLGFNYNK
-11 EYTFFKIYAPK
+11 EYTVFKIYAPQ
-22 INSVKLLLYEN
+22 ITSVKLLLYEN
-33 YNDVRY
+33 YDDVRY
-39 QSVNM
+39 NSIDM
-44 YKNGEFFEVK
+44 KKSGGYFEVK
-54 VEGDLD
+54 VEGDLE
-60 GIYYKYQLD
+60 GVYYKYQLD

-83 INSLKSCVID
+83 INSLKSCVVD

-98 PEGFI
+98 PVGFI
-103 HEEYEIA
+103 DEQYKIA

-130 SKIRDDY
+130 SKVDEKY
-137 RGKFLGLIEESDVSG
+137 RGKFLGLVEENHVSG
-152 INHLKGL
+152 INHLKNL

-199 MEGSYSTEPENPK
+199 IEGSFATEPENPK
-212 NRIIEFKK
+212 NRIFEFKK
-220 MIQTLHANHIGVIM
+220 MIQTLHANNIGVIM

-255 FYRRDKDGDF
+255 FYRRDNNGDF

-282 RQFIIDSLLYFQK
+282 RDFIIHSLLYFQK
-295 EFHIDGFRFDL
+295 EFHVDGFRFDL

-314 TDKIVSELRKNNEN
+314 TDKIVSELRKEDEN

-341 PLSKNKRTI
+341 PLPKNRRTT

-358 YGLFNPFFRN
+358 YALFNPFFRN

-375 DNSTGFVQE
+375 DISTGFVQR
-384 NVDKIGLETGICGSI
+384 NVDKISLEVGICGSI
-399 YYDEKRNGFCENPNE
+399 YYDENRCGFCKNSNE

-423 NLILQDKLIK
+423 NLILQDKLLK
-433 TNADIETSTK
+433 TNADIVTSTK
-443 LCFDLIILS
+443 LCFDLIMLS

-462 EFLRSKSM
+462 EFLRSKM
-470 YKNTY
+470 MFKNTY
-475 NLSLSINAVDWK
+475 NQSLDINAVNWK
-487 LKYDNAEIYEYV
+487 LKYDNNEIYQYV
-499 KSLIEFRKMR
+499 KSLIEFRKR
-509 QEFNLN
+509 HSEFNLKGE
-515 NANEIRNKIKFYNVN
+515 NEIRNKIKFYDLNHF
-530 DYCICF
+530 CICF
-536 SIKNNEGFLLVFI
+536 SIKNDKGCLLVFI
-549 NSGESF
+549 NSGEQF
-555 KFDLNDYFED
+555 EFDLSNYFKH
-565 FNKCTKIFDE
+565 FVNCTKIFDE
-575 KIIEMEVND
+575 KIIETEVSGNI
-584 NVILIDRRK
+584 ILIGERK

>member
-1 MYELGFNYNK
+1 MYDLGFNYNK
-11 EYTFFKIYAPK
+11 EYTVFKIYAPQ
-22 INSVKLLLYEN
+22 ITSVKLLLYEN
-33 YNDVRY
+33 YHDVRY
-39 QSVNM
+39 NSIDM
-44 YKNGEFFEVK
+44 KKSGGYFEVK
-54 VEGDLD
+54 VEGDLE
-60 GIYYKYQLD
+60 GVYYKYQLD

-83 INSLKSCVID
+83 INSLKSCVVD

-98 PEGFI
+98 PVGFI
-103 HEEYEIA
+103 DEQYKIA

-130 SKIRDDY
+130 SKVDEKY
-137 RGKFLGLIEESDVSG
+137 RGKFLGLVEENHVSG
-152 INHLKGL
+152 INHLKNL

-199 MEGSYSTEPENPK
+199 IEGSFATEPENPK
-212 NRIIEFKK
+212 NRIFEFKK
-220 MIQTLHANHIGVIM
+220 MIQTLHANNIGVIM

-255 FYRRDKDGDF
+255 FYRRDNNGDF

-282 RQFIIDSLLYFQK
+282 RDFIIHSLLYFQK
-295 EFHIDGFRFDL
+295 EFHVDGFRFDL

-314 TDKIVSELRKNNEN
+314 TDKIVSELRKEDEN

-341 PLSKNKRTI
+341 PLPKNRRTT

-358 YGLFNPFFRN
+358 YALFNPFFRN

-375 DNSTGFVQE
+375 DISTGFVQR
-384 NVDKIGLETGICGSI
+384 NVDKISLEVGICGSI
-399 YYDEKRNGFCENPNE
+399 YYDENRCGFCKNSNE

-423 NLILQDKLIK
+423 NLILQDKLLK
-433 TNADIETSTK
+433 TNADIVTSTK
-443 LCFDLIILS
+443 LCFDLIMLS

-462 EFLRSKSM
+462 EFLRSKM
-470 YKNTY
+470 MFKNTY
-475 NLSLSINAVDWK
+475 NQSLDINAVNWK
-487 LKYDNAEIYEYV
+487 LKYDNNEIYQYV
-499 KSLIEFRKMR
+499 KSLIEFRKR
-509 QEFNLN
+509 HSEFNLKGE
-515 NANEIRNKIKFYNVN
+515 NEIRNKIKFYDLNHF
-530 DYCICF
+530 CICF
-536 SIKNNEGFLLVFI
+536 SIKNDKGCLLVFI
-549 NSGESF
+549 NSGEQF
-555 KFDLNDYFED
+555 EFDLSNYFKH
-565 FNKCTKIFDE
+565 FVNCTKIFDE
-575 KIIEMEVND
+575 KIIETEVSGNI
-584 NVILIDRRK
+584 ILIGERK

>member
-1 MYELGFNYNK
+1 MYDLGFNYNK
-11 EYTFFKIYAPK
+11 EYTVFKIYAPQ
-22 INSVKLLLYEN
+22 ITSVKLLLYGN
-33 YNDVRY
+33 YDDVRY
-39 QSVNM
+39 KSVDM
-44 YKNGEFFEVK
+44 KKSDGYFEVK

-60 GIYYKYQLD
+60 GVYYKYQLD

-83 INSLKSCVID
+83 INSLKSCVVD

-98 PEGFI
+98 PVGFI
-103 HEEYEIA
+103 DEQYKIA

-130 SKIRDDY
+130 SKVDEKY
-137 RGKFLGLIEESDVSG
+137 RGKFLGLVEENDVSG
-152 INHLKGL
+152 INHLKNL

-199 MEGSYSTEPENPK
+199 IEGSFATESENPK
-212 NRIIEFKK
+212 NRIFEFKK
-220 MIQTLHANHIGVIM
+220 MIQTLHANNIGVIM

-255 FYRRDKDGDF
+255 FYRRDNNGDF

-282 RQFIIDSLLYFQK
+282 RDFIIHSLLYFQK
-295 EFHIDGFRFDL
+295 EFHVDGFRFDL

-314 TDKIVSELRKNNEN
+314 TDKIVSELRKEDDN

-341 PLSKNKRTI
+341 PLPKNRRTT
-350 FGSQKGKD
+350 FGIQKGKD
-358 YGLFNPFFRN
+358 YALFNPFFRN

-375 DNSTGFVQE
+375 DISTGFIQK
-384 NVDKIGLETGICGSI
+384 NVDKISLEVGICGSI
-399 YYDEKRNGFCENPNE
+399 DYDENRRGFCKNPNE

-423 NLILQDKLIK
+423 NLILQDKLLK
-433 TNADIETSTK
+433 TNADIVTSTK
-443 LCFDLIILS
+443 LCFDLIMLS

-462 EFLRSKSM
+462 EFLRSKLM
-470 YKNTY
+470 VKNTY
-475 NLSLSINAVDWK
+475 NLPLDINAVNWK
-487 LKYDNAEIYEYV
+487 LKYDNNEIYQYV
-499 KSLIEFRKMR
+499 KSLIEFRKR
-509 QEFNLN
+509 HSEFNLKGE
-515 NANEIRNKIKFYNVN
+515 NEIRNKIKFYDLN
-530 DYCICF
+530 DFCICF
-536 SIKNNEGFLLVFI
+536 SIKNDKGCLLVFI
-549 NSGESF
+549 NSGEQF
-555 KFDLNDYFED
+555 EFDLSNYFKH
-565 FNKCTKIFDE
+565 FVKCTKIFDE
-575 KIIEMEVND
+575 KIIETEVSGNI
-584 NVILIDRRK
+584 ILIGERK

>member
-1 MYELGFNYNK
+1 MYDLGFNYNK
-11 EYTFFKIYAPK
+11 EYTVFKIYAPQ
-22 INSVKLLLYEN
+22 ITSVKLLLYDN
-33 YNDVRY
+33 YDDVRY
-39 QSVNM
+39 NSIDM
-44 YKNGEFFEVK
+44 KKSGGYFEVK
-54 VEGDLD
+54 VEGDLE
-60 GIYYKYQLD
+60 GVYYKYQLD

-83 INSLKSCVID
+83 INSLKSCVVD

-98 PEGFI
+98 PVGFI
-103 HEEYEIA
+103 DEQYKIA

-130 SKIRDDY
+130 SKVDEKY
-137 RGKFLGLIEESDVSG
+137 RGKFLGLVEENHVSG
-152 INHLKGL
+152 INHLKNL

-199 MEGSYSTEPENPK
+199 IEGSFATEPENPK
-212 NRIIEFKK
+212 NRIFEFKK
-220 MIQTLHANHIGVIM
+220 MIQTLHANNIGVIM

-255 FYRRDKDGDF
+255 FYRRDNNGDF

-282 RQFIIDSLLYFQK
+282 RDFIIHSLLYFQK
-295 EFHIDGFRFDL
+295 EFHVDGFRFDL

-314 TDKIVSELRKNNEN
+314 TDKIVSELRKEDEN

-341 PLSKNKRTI
+341 PLPKNRRTT

-358 YGLFNPFFRN
+358 YALFNPFFRN

-375 DNSTGFVQE
+375 DISTGFVQK
-384 NVDKIGLETGICGSI
+384 NVDKISLEVGICGSI
-399 YYDEKRNGFCENPNE
+399 YYDENRCGFCKNSNE

-423 NLILQDKLIK
+423 NLILQDKLLK
-433 TNADIETSTK
+433 TNADIVTSTK
-443 LCFDLIILS
+443 LCFDLIMLS

-462 EFLRSKSM
+462 EFLRSKM
-470 YKNTY
+470 MFKNTY
-475 NLSLSINAVDWK
+475 NQSLDINAVNWK
-487 LKYDNAEIYEYV
+487 LKYDNNEIYQYV
-499 KSLIEFRKMR
+499 KSLIEFRKR
-509 QEFNLN
+509 HSEFNLKGE
-515 NANEIRNKIKFYNVN
+515 NEIRNKIKFYDLNHF
-530 DYCICF
+530 CICF
-536 SIKNNEGFLLVFI
+536 SIKNDKGCLLVFI
-549 NSGESF
+549 NSGEQF
-555 KFDLNDYFED
+555 EFDLSNYFKH
-565 FNKCTKIFDE
+565 FVNCTKIFDE
-575 KIIEMEVND
+575 KIIETEVSGNI
-584 NVILIDRRK
+584 ILIWERK

>member
-11 EYTFFKIYAPK
+11 GYTFFKIYAPK

-44 YKNGEFFEVK
+44 YKNGEYFEVK

-98 PEGFI
+98 PDGFI
-103 HEEYEIA
+103 HEEYEVA
-110 NRNEAIIY
+110 NRNEAIVY

-152 INHLKGL
+152 INHLKDL
-159 GITHVHLMPV
+159 GITHVHFMPV

-199 MEGSYSTEPENPK
+199 IEGSYSTEPENPK

-255 FYRRDKDGDF
+255 FYRRNKDGDF

-282 RQFIIDSLLYFQK
+282 RRFIIDSLLYFQK

-341 PLSKNKRTI
+341 PLQKNKRTI

-358 YGLFNPFFRN
+358 YAFFNPFFRN

-384 NVDKIGLETGICGSI
+384 NVDKIGIETGICGSI
-399 YYDEKRNGFCENPNE
+399 YYDKKRNGFCENPNE

-423 NLILQDKLIK
+423 NLILQDKLMK

-475 NLSLSINAVDWK
+475 NIPLSINAIDWK

-499 KSLIEFRKMR
+499 KSLIEFRKMH
-509 QEFNLN
+509 QEFNLK
-515 NANEIRNKIKFYNVN
+515 NANEIRNKIKFYDLN
-530 DYCICF
+530 DCCICF
-536 SIKNNEGFLLVFI
+536 SIKSDKGFLLAFI

>member
-1 MYELGFNYNK
+1 MYDLGFNYNK
-11 EYTFFKIYAPK
+11 EYTVFKIYAPQ
-22 INSVKLLLYEN
+22 ITSVKLLLYEN
-33 YNDVRY
+33 YDDVRY
-39 QSVNM
+39 NSVDM
-44 YKNGEFFEVK
+44 KKSDGYFEVK

-60 GIYYKYQLD
+60 GVYYKYQLD
-69 EKFEIVDPFCKASS
+69 EKFEVVDPFCKASS
-83 INSLKSCVID
+83 INSLKSCVVD

-98 PEGFI
+98 PVGFI
-103 HEEYEIA
+103 DEQYKIA
-110 NRNEAIIY
+110 NRNESIIY

-130 SKIRDDY
+130 SKVDEKY
-137 RGKFLGLIEESDVSG
+137 RGKFLGLVEENHVSG
-152 INHLKGL
+152 INHLKNL

-199 MEGSYSTEPENPK
+199 IEGSFATEPENPK
-212 NRIIEFKK
+212 NRIFEFKK
-220 MIQTLHANHIGVIM
+220 MIQTLHANNIGVIM

-255 FYRRDKDGDF
+255 FYRRDNNGDF

-282 RQFIIDSLLYFQK
+282 RDFIIYSLLYFQK
-295 EFHIDGFRFDL
+295 EFHVDGFRFDL

-314 TDKIVSELRKNNEN
+314 TDKIVSELRKEDEN

-341 PLSKNKRTI
+341 PLPKNRRTT

-358 YGLFNPFFRN
+358 YALFNPFFRN

-375 DNSTGFVQE
+375 DISTGFVQK
-384 NVDKIGLETGICGSI
+384 NVDKISLEVGICGSI
-399 YYDEKRNGFCENPNE
+399 YYDENRCGFCKNSNE

-423 NLILQDKLIK
+423 NLILQDKLLK
-433 TNADIETSTK
+433 TNADIVTSTK
-443 LCFDLIILS
+443 LCFDLIMLS

-462 EFLRSKSM
+462 EFLRSKM
-470 YKNTY
+470 MFKNTY
-475 NLSLSINAVDWK
+475 NQSLDINAVNWK
-487 LKYDNAEIYEYV
+487 LKYDNNEIYQYV
-499 KSLIEFRKMR
+499 KSLIEFRKR
-509 QEFNLN
+509 HSEFNLKGE
-515 NANEIRNKIKFYNVN
+515 NEIRNKIKFYDLNHF
-530 DYCICF
+530 CICF
-536 SIKNNEGFLLVFI
+536 SIKNDKGCLLVFI
-549 NSGESF
+549 NSGEQF
-555 KFDLNDYFED
+555 EFDLSNYFKH
-565 FNKCTKIFDE
+565 FVNCTKIFDE
-575 KIIEMEVND
+575 KIIETEVSGNI
-584 NVILIDRRK
+584 ILIGERK

>member
-22 INSVKLLLYEN
+22 INRVKLLLYEN

-39 QSVNM
+39 NSIDM
-44 YKNGEFFEVK
+44 KKSDGYFEVK

-110 NRNEAIIY
+110 NKNEAIIY

-152 INHLKGL
+152 INHLKDL

-169 FDFVGVDE
+169 FDFLGVDE
-177 RNSEKFSEDNYNWG
+177 RNSERFSGDNYNWG

-199 MEGSYSTEPENPK
+199 IEGSYSTEPENQK

-255 FYRRDKDGDF
+255 FYRRDQDGDF

-314 TDKIVSELRKNNEN
+314 TDKIVSELRKNDEN

-341 PLSKNKRTI
+341 PLSKNKSTT

-358 YGLFNPFFRN
+358 YALFNQSFRN

-384 NVDKIGLETGICGSI
+384 NVDKIGTETGICGSI
-399 YYDEKRNGFCENPNE
+399 YYDEKRHGFCENPNE

-423 NLILQDKLIK
+423 NLILQDKLMK

-443 LCFDLIILS
+443 LCFDLIMLS

-475 NLSLSINAVDWK
+475 NLSLSVNAVDWK

-499 KSLIEFRKMR
+499 KSLIKFRKMHE
-509 QEFNLN
+509 EFNLK

-530 DYCICF
+530 DCCICF
-536 SIKNNEGFLLVFI
+536 SIKSDKGFLLAFI

-555 KFDLNDYFED
+555 KFDLNDYFKD
-565 FNKCTKIFDE
+565 FNKCTKIFDG
-575 KIIEMEVND
+575 KIIEVEVND

>member
-11 EYTFFKIYAPK
+11 EYTVFKIYAPQ
-22 INSVKLLLYEN
+22 ITNVKLLLYKN
-33 YNDVRY
+33 YDDVRY
-39 QSVNM
+39 KSIDM
-44 YKNGEFFEVK
+44 KKSDGYFEVK
-54 VEGDLD
+54 VEGDLE
-60 GIYYKYQLD
+60 GVYYKYQLD

-83 INSLKSCVID
+83 INSLKSCVVD

-98 PEGFI
+98 PVGFI
-103 HEEYEIA
+103 DEQYKIA

-130 SKIRDDY
+130 SKVDEKY
-137 RGKFLGLIEESDVSG
+137 RGKFLGLVEENHVSG
-152 INHLKGL
+152 INHLNNL

-199 MEGSYSTEPENPK
+199 IEGSFATEPENPK
-212 NRIIEFKK
+212 NRIFEFKK
-220 MIQTLHANHIGVIM
+220 MIQTLHANNIGVIM

-255 FYRRDKDGDF
+255 FYRRDNNGDF

-282 RQFIIDSLLYFQK
+282 RDFIIHSLLYFQK

-314 TDKIVSELRKNNEN
+314 TDKIVSELRRNDEN

-341 PLSKNKRTI
+341 PLPKNRRTT

-358 YGLFNPFFRN
+358 YALFNPFFRN

-375 DNSTGFVQE
+375 DISTGFVQK
-384 NVDKIGLETGICGSI
+384 NVDKISLEVGICGSI
-399 YYDEKRNGFCENPNE
+399 YYDEDRRGFCKNSNE
-414 TINYFNSHD
+414 SINYFNSHD
-423 NLILQDKLIK
+423 NLILQDKLLK
-433 TNADIETSTK
+433 TNADIVTSTK
-443 LCFDLIILS
+443 LCFDLIMLS

-462 EFLRSKSM
+462 EFLRSKM
-470 YKNTY
+470 MFKNTY
-475 NLSLSINAVDWK
+475 NQSLDINAVNWK
-487 LKYDNAEIYEYV
+487 LKYDNNEIYQYV
-499 KSLIEFRKMR
+499 KSLIEFRKR
-509 QEFNLN
+509 HSEFNLKGE
-515 NANEIRNKIKFYNVN
+515 NEIRNKIKFYDLNHF
-530 DYCICF
+530 CICF
-536 SIKNNEGFLLVFI
+536 SIKNDKGCFLVFI
-549 NSGESF
+549 NSGEQF
-555 KFDLNDYFED
+555 EFDLSNYFKH
-565 FNKCTKIFDE
+565 FVNCTKIFDE
-575 KIIEMEVND
+575 KIIETEVSGNI
-584 NVILIDRRK
+584 ILIGERK

>member
-22 INSVKLLLYEN
+22 INRVKLLLYEN

-39 QSVNM
+39 NSIDM
-44 YKNGEFFEVK
+44 KKSDGYFEVK

-98 PEGFI
+98 PDGFI

-110 NRNEAIIY
+110 NKNEAIIY

-152 INHLKGL
+152 INHLKDL

-177 RNSEKFSEDNYNWG
+177 RNSERFSGDNYNWG

-199 MEGSYSTEPENPK
+199 IEGSYSTEPENPK
-212 NRIIEFKK
+212 NRITEFKK
-220 MIQTLHANHIGVIM
+220 MIQNLHANHIGVIM
-234 DVVYNHTFRNKDHP
+234 DVVYNHTFRNEDHP

-255 FYRRDKDGDF
+255 FYRRDKDGDL

-306 MALIDSET
+306 MALIDSEA
-314 TDKIVSELRKNNEN
+314 TDKIVSELRKNDEN

-341 PLSKNKRTI
+341 PLSKNKSTT

-358 YGLFNPFFRN
+358 YAFFNQSFRN

-384 NVDKIGLETGICGSI
+384 NIDKIGTETGICGSI
-399 YYDEKRNGFCENPNE
+399 YYDEKRHGFCENPNE

-423 NLILQDKLIK
+423 NLILQDKLMK

-443 LCFDLIILS
+443 LCFDLIMLS

-475 NLSLSINAVDWK
+475 NLSLSVNAVDWK
-487 LKYDNAEIYEYV
+487 LKYDNDEIYQYV
-499 KSLIEFRKMR
+499 KSLIKFRKMHP
-509 QEFNLN
+509 EFNLKD
-515 NANEIRNKIKFYNVN
+515 ANEIRNKIKFYNVN
-530 DYCICF
+530 DCCICF
-536 SIKNNEGFLLVFI
+536 SVKNNEGFLLVFI
-549 NSGESF
+549 NSGEGF
-555 KFDLNDYFED
+555 TFDLNEYFED

-575 KIIEMEVND
+575 KIIEMETNE

>member
-44 YKNGEFFEVK
+44 YKNGEYFEVK

-60 GIYYKYQLD
+60 GIYYKYQID

-98 PEGFI
+98 PDGFI

-110 NRNEAIIY
+110 NKNEAIIY

-152 INHLKGL
+152 INHLKDL

-199 MEGSYSTEPENPK
+199 IEGSYSTDPENPK

-384 NVDKIGLETGICGSI
+384 NVEKIGLETGICGSI
-399 YYDEKRNGFCENPNE
+399 YYDEKRHGFCENPNE

-423 NLILQDKLIK
+423 NLILQDKLMK

-475 NLSLSINAVDWK
+475 NLSLSVNAVDWK
-487 LKYDNAEIYEYV
+487 LKYDNDEIYQYV
-499 KSLIEFRKMR
+499 KSLIKFRKMHP
-509 QEFNLN
+509 EFNLKD
-515 NANEIRNKIKFYNVN
+515 ANEIRNKIKFYNVN
-530 DYCICF
+530 DCCICF
-536 SIKNNEGFLLVFI
+536 SIKSDKGFLLAFI

-555 KFDLNDYFED
+555 KFYLNDYFEG